1 MVIRELL
8 IKLGLNGGAQVNR
21 ELDRVDSGVNKT
33 MQSFNAL
40 GGVIAGVF
48 GALTISNIAK
58 TADTMQSLESRI
70 GLLPQTVGDVGA
82 AFDEVAK
89 KATENRMGIQAY
101 AEVYTRIGNAA
112 QDYLKTSDDL
122 EKVTSTLSQAL
133 VVGGATAQEQASA
146 FLQFSQALGSG
157 TLQGDEFRA
166 MAEAAPQ
173 YLDQL
178 AKALGHPRGELKKLA
193 SEGKLTT
200 KEVIQA
206 TMQMS
211 DYFNKMYKQIPMTI
225 GQALVLVNNRWS
237 MFINRLNRSSGAVTW
252 VADKFLWLADK
263 VEYSLDRVVDALG
276 GAENAIKILGVVLGS
291 AGIIAGV
298 WALTAAFSALTSPI
312 TLAVGAIAL
321 LYLAYN
327 DFVAWSEGRP
337 SIMEDV
343 FGDYNDYKDGIEKF
357 KDALVW
363 VKDAVGGWQA
373 IFEAFAVYLAGK
385 WLARVLATL
394 GVAAKAATATGAAVA
409 SVESG
414 GGSTGKGRF
423 GRVMSALG
431 SPLGILA
438 TYTGYNSL
446 ESRRES
452 FDINEFVNK
461 QSGKGTL
468 YDDLKGLGRSW
479 GDNALSMVSPGAY
492 AAKQTSPSMSSV
504 EYKPNINLNVYTKSD
519 DPQQI
524 ASAVKVAL
532 GNQAREFIS
541 DLGNTMNFNTG
552 G

>member
-1 MVIRELL
+1 MIR
-8 IKLGLNGGAQVNR
+8 LGLNGGAQVNR
-21 ELDRVDSGVNKT
+21 ELDKVDGGVNKT
-33 MQSFNAL
+33 MQSFSAL

-112 QDYLKTSDDL
+112 QDYLKTSADL

-263 VEYSLDRVVDALG
+263 VEYSLDVVTEALG
-276 GAENAIKILGVVLGS
+276 GAENAIRLLGVVLGS
-291 AGIIAGV
+291 AGVIAGV
-298 WALTAAFSALTSPI
+298 WALNAAFTALSSPI
-312 TLAVGAIAL
+312 MLAVGAVGL
-321 LYLAYN
+321 LYLAYD
-327 DFVAWSEGRP
+327 DFISWSEGRP
-337 SIMEDV
+337 SIMEDI
-343 FGDYNDYKDGIEKF
+343 FGDYNDYKGGIEKF
-357 KDALVW
+357 INALKW
-363 VKDAVGGWQA
+363 VKDAVGGWET
-373 IFEAFAVYLAGK
+373 IFESFAAYLAGK
-385 WLARVLATL
+385 WLTRVLATL
-394 GVAAKAATATGAAVA
+394 GIATKAAASTGSAIAAA
-409 SVESG
+409 GNSG
-414 GGSTGKGRF
+414 GVAGGKGGGIMNKALTASFLYPLVDGVADNLIGDTSFAKWAKSTTLNDLF
-423 GRVMSALG
+423 GSKATDAAGSMDFSSLSAPRTYLG
-431 SPLGILA
+431 NPIGGVGSI
-438 TYTGYNSL
+438 
-446 ESRRES
+446 
-452 FDINEFVNK
+452 
-461 QSGKGTL
+461 
-468 YDDLKGLGRSW
+468 
-479 GDNALSMVSPGAY
+479 
-492 AAKQTSPSMSSV
+492 PSID
-504 EYKPNINLNVYTKSD
+504 YKPSISLVVHSPTN
-519 DPQQI
+519 DPQDI
-524 ASAVKVAL
+524 ADSVRVAL
-532 GNQAREFIS
+532 GDQARDFLSE
-541 DLGNTMNFNTG
+541 LGNTLKFNTG

>member
-58 TADTMQSLESRI
+58 TADTMQYLESRI

-112 QDYLKTSDDL
+112 QDYLKTSADL

-237 MFINRLNRSSGAVTW
+237 MFINRLNRNSGAVTW

-263 VEYSLDRVVDALG
+263 VEHSLDIVVDALG
-276 GAENAIKILGVVLGS
+276 GAENAVKLLGVALGA
-291 AGIIAGV
+291 AGLVAGV
-298 WALTAAFSALTSPI
+298 WALSAAFTALTSPI
-312 TLAVGAIAL
+312 TLVIGSLAL
-321 LYLAYN
+321 LYLVFNDISNWYQGNKSIFGDIFGPISEHKDDVKQMQTAMSDLLVIVN
-327 DFVAWSEGRP
+327 ALKNAIVALNGALNDLPGADFVQGIGDKLGTT
-337 SIMEDV
+337 SIGPAFRRKMIQS
-343 FGDYNDYKDGIEKF
+343 NDYAEVNDDGSVDWSKTLANFVSGTHSKLSGVRDFNSEAEMNAKIF
-357 KDALVW
+357 SNLQSSVPPS
-363 VKDAVGGWQA
+363 AVGNRTVSVTIGNITVPAGTTEQQQAFLRDSAQKTFNEVGWSKMA
-373 IFEAFAVYLAGK
+373 
-385 WLARVLATL
+385 
-394 GVAAKAATATGAAVA
+394 
-409 SVESG
+409 
-414 GGSTGKGRF
+414 
-423 GRVMSALG
+423 
-431 SPLGILA
+431 
-438 TYTGYNSL
+438 
-446 ESRRES
+446 
-452 FDINEFVNK
+452 
-461 QSGKGTL
+461 
-468 YDDLKGLGRSW
+468 
-479 GDNALSMVSPGAY
+479 DN
-492 AAKQTSPSMSSV
+492 
-504 EYKPNINLNVYTKSD
+504 
-519 DPQQI
+519 
-524 ASAVKVAL
+524 
-532 GNQAREFIS
+532 
-541 DLGNTMNFNTG
+541 MNFNTG

>member
-8 IKLGLNGGAQVNR
+8 IRLGLNGGAQVNR
-21 ELDRVDSGVNKT
+21 ELDKVDGGVNKT
-33 MQSFNAL
+33 MQSFSAL

-112 QDYLKTSDDL
+112 QDYLKTSADL

-263 VEYSLDRVVDALG
+263 VEYSLDVVTEALG
-276 GAENAIKILGVVLGS
+276 GAENAVKILGVALGA
-291 AGIIAGV
+291 AGLVGAV
-298 WALTAAFSALTSPI
+298 YLLSAAFTALTSPVFLI
-312 TLAVGAIAL
+312 IAALAALFLVG
-321 LYLAYN
+321 
-327 DFVAWSEGRP
+327 
-337 SIMEDV
+337 EDV
-343 FGDYNDYKDGIEKF
+343 NS
-357 KDALVW
+357 
-363 VKDAVGGWQA
+363 
-373 IFEAFAVYLAGK
+373 
-385 WLARVLATL
+385 WL
-394 GVAAKAATATGAAVA
+394 
-409 SVESG
+409 S
-414 GGSTGKGRF
+414 
-423 GRVMSALG
+423 G
-431 SPLGILA
+431 SPSLLGDMIGPV
-438 TYTGYNSL
+438 TGYTDAINSL
-446 ESRRES
+446 
-452 FDINEFVNK
+452 
-461 QSGKGTL
+461 
-468 YDDLKGLGRSW
+468 
-479 GDNALSMVSPGAY
+479 
-492 AAKQTSPSMSSV
+492 
-504 EYKPNINLNVYTKSD
+504 
-519 DPQQI
+519 
-524 ASAVKVAL
+524 KVAL
-532 GNQAREFIS
+532 TDMKDMAVWALNILNSLADFFNSSQDTVKEWGDKLGTTKFGPWLKEKAGWLTQDLGQWASWGNNQTNGAFDVPRMWSDMISGMAQYNTDSASANTLLPSYQSLSSPQSSSMSGPKVDVHIGNISVPAGTSEEQAQFLRDSAQSTFN
-541 DLGNTMNFNTG
+541 DVGWNALGNTLNFNTG

>member
-112 QDYLKTSDDL
+112 QDYLKTSADL

-263 VEYSLDRVVDALG
+263 VEHSLDIVIDALG
-276 GAENAIKILGVVLGS
+276 GAENAVKLLGIALGA
-291 AGIIAGV
+291 AGLVAGV
-298 WALTAAFSALTSPI
+298 WALTAAFSLMASPVALIVAGLT
-312 TLAVGAIAL
+312 L
-321 LYLAYN
+321 LYLVFDDISGWYQGN
-327 DFVAWSEGRP
+327 K
-337 SIMEDV
+337 SI
-343 FGDYNDYKDGIEKF
+343 FGDIFGPIGEHVDDVRQMKTAMSDLLEVVKALWRGIVAL
-357 KDALVW
+357 KDALNDLPGADAIKTIGDTLGTTKIGPW
-363 VKDAVGGWQA
+363 LKATASNYWEGAKGTVKDVNRATYGVFDIPQMWSDAMRG
-373 IFEAFAVYLAGK
+373 
-385 WLARVLATL
+385 LATSNQSSSM
-394 GVAAKAATATGAAVA
+394 A
-409 SVESG
+409 SLSPPQRSMPSSMQYGLTRPDVNVTIGNITVPAGTTEQQQAFL
-414 GGSTGKGRF
+414 RD
-423 GRVMSALG
+423 SAQK
-431 SPLGILA
+431 
-438 TYTGYNSL
+438 T
-446 ESRRES
+446 
-452 FDINEFVNK
+452 FNEVGWSK
-461 QSGKGTL
+461 MA
-468 YDDLKGLGRSW
+468 
-479 GDNALSMVSPGAY
+479 DN
-492 AAKQTSPSMSSV
+492 
-504 EYKPNINLNVYTKSD
+504 
-519 DPQQI
+519 
-524 ASAVKVAL
+524 
-532 GNQAREFIS
+532 
-541 DLGNTMNFNTG
+541 MNFNTG